1 MDPLMERVAAIG
13 RVLVAQGWKLAVA
26 ESCTGGLVSHTVT
39 NLSGSSAFFLGGVVA
54 YANEVKERLLGVPKE
69 MLAAHGAVSGEV
81 ALAMAQGVR
90 RLLGAEV
97 GLATTGIAGPTGG
110 TPAKPVGTVY
120 VAVSTPAGEAVR
132 HFLWT
137 SDRLG
142 NKRLSTEAVLHLLAE
157 QLGPSSEAL

>member
-1 MDPLMERVAAIG
+1 MDPLLEQVAAIG
-13 RVLVAQGWKLAVA
+13 QALVAKGWKLGVA
-26 ESCTGGLVSHTVT
+26 ESCTGGLVSHSVT

-54 YANEVKERLLGVPKE
+54 YANEIKERLLGVPAE
-69 MLAAHGAVSGEV
+69 MLAVHGAVSSEV

-120 VAVSTPAGEAVR
+120 IAISSPLGDAVR
-132 HFLWT
+132 HFCWAA
-137 SDRLG
+137 DRLG
-142 NKRLSTEAVLHLLAE
+142 NKRLSTQAVLDLLAE
-157 QLGPSSEAL
+157 QLG